1 MTPELAVKT
10 ALERL
15 DGLADKVFPAE
26 ALKNAEPPFTFYLL
40 DEDSEKEAL
49 DGPTGL
55 CSAGLEI
62 HCVAR
67 SYGELAALATAV
79 RTALRG
85 MQGQTFD
92 GMLIERA
99 VIRQRSPDIKDTEV
113 NLYRRMYVLQL
124 DYQGGN

>member
-1 MTPELAVKT
+1 MTPELAVKA

-15 DGLADKVFPAE
+15 DGLSDNVFPAE
-26 ALKNAEPPFTFYLL
+26 ALKNAVPPFVFYLL

-55 CSAGLEI
+55 CSAALEV

-67 SYGELAALATAV
+67 NYGELVALTSAV

-85 MQGQTFD
+85 MQGQAFD

-99 VIRQRSPDIKDTEV
+99 VIRQRSPDIKETEV
-113 NLYRRMYVLQL
+113 NLYRRMFVLQL

>member
-1 MTPELAVKT
+1 MTPEQAVVT
-10 ALERL
+10 ALEQI

-26 ALKNAEPPFTFYLL
+26 ALKNAVPPFVFYLL

-49 DGPTGL
+49 DGPVGL
-55 CSAGLEI
+55 CSAALEI

-67 SYGELAALATAV
+67 NYGELVSLASAV

-92 GMLIERA
+92 GMLIERT
-99 VIRQRSPDIKDTEV
+99 VIRQRSPDIKETEV
-113 NLYRRMYVLQL
+113 NLYRRMFVLQL